1 MYIKEGRGFSDGSGN
16 SGYPRLGDTSAAIL
30 QKAFEL
36 NSSTI
41 EELLR
46 PVAILVKWIESSV
59 QPFLCVFK
67 KSKFLQASEPFLSI
81 QLLLYLW
88 QFSILS
94 SNVHGFDCQ
103 MYCD

>member
-46 PVAILVKWIESSV
+46 PVAIFAQCVAFGL
-59 QPFLCVFK
+59 QPLLCVFR
-67 KSKFLQASEPFLSI
+67 KSTCLKVSKSSLSK
-81 QLLLYLW
+81 QLLNLSR
-88 QFSILS
+88 FSVLLS
-94 SNVHGFDCQ
+94 NEIDCSCSTQ
-103 MYCD
+103 CE